1 MSIRF
6 HEFCQEILGLTLT
19 NGQEVIARIAFG
31 GEQLSDLPIGL
42 IPIAKEMLGFD
53 ETVKILKKHRR
64 KIVLSLGRGSGKTT
78 LCSAFGIYKAV
89 TADLRRCGPGDVP
102 RVFVIAPDKET
113 AKLSIGMSREMIR
126 NNQHLNA
133 LVTAEDKFSITIR
146 RPSDRRLVMIQAVA
160 ASKGGVSARGRTIIS
175 FILDEAEFF
184 NSGDSGE
191 YAVND
196 REIYRALKPRL
207 IYGGV
212 GMLISTPWPT
222 ENMMAEDL
230 EKNFGRPDTALAMIA
245 PTTLVRDDQ
254 ETLELVRQEMESDPE
269 NARREFFCERDAMVG
284 GMFFDAVSVTNCTVP
299 DLTLPANY
307 NNLQRYVAA
316 ADFGFKSDSSA
327 LVIATYDGK
336 KYVVADMLELQPEK
350 GKPLKPSEV
359 VKQFSAR
366 MKRFGV
372 TSLITDG
379 HYREAMRE
387 FLAAEGI
394 SVREAP
400 GGVSGKHDTFA
411 RTKSQLTEGRC
422 VIPENK
428 RFKAQLLSV
437 KSRPVQGG
445 LLSIS
450 IPRRK
455 GMGHGDL
462 VSAWVL
468 CVHDLTYASVK
479 GLQIAYEP
487 GTNEWKQE
495 WERREREHLA
505 SANRDYVKQLERKT
519 LARMSAKQ
527 RRDAGFVGA
536 LRR

>member
-1 MSIRF
+1 
-6 HEFCQEILGLTLT
+6 
-19 NGQEVIARIAFG
+19 
-31 GEQLSDLPIGL
+31 
-42 IPIAKEMLGFD
+42 
-53 ETVKILKKHRR
+53 
-64 KIVLSLGRGSGKTT
+64 
-78 LCSAFGIYKAV
+78 
-89 TADLRRCGPGDVP
+89 
-102 RVFVIAPDKET
+102 
-113 AKLSIGMSREMIR
+113 
-126 NNQHLNA
+126 
-133 LVTAEDKFSITIR
+133 
-146 RPSDRRLVMIQAVA
+146 
-160 ASKGGVSARGRTIIS
+160 
-175 FILDEAEFF
+175 
-184 NSGDSGE
+184 
-191 YAVND
+191 
-196 REIYRALKPRL
+196 
-207 IYGGV
+207 
-212 GMLISTPWPT
+212 
-222 ENMMAEDL
+222 
-230 EKNFGRPDTALAMIA
+230 
-245 PTTLVRDDQ
+245 
-254 ETLELVRQEMESDPE
+254 
-269 NARREFFCERDAMVG
+269 
-284 GMFFDAVSVTNCTVP
+284 
-299 DLTLPANY
+299 
-307 NNLQRYVAA
+307 
-316 ADFGFKSDSSA
+316 
-327 LVIATYDGK
+327 
-336 KYVVADMLELQPEK
+336 
-350 GKPLKPSEV
+350 
-359 VKQFSAR
+359 
-366 MKRFGV
+366 
-372 TSLITDG
+372 
-379 HYREAMRE
+379 MRE